1 MVASGMFLPIKP
13 PQAGKVHPCNINEN
27 DPRLQNLPPDGTPNI
42 MSIGKYVLSLIAML
56 ISFITICGIIS
67 TFAWFTF
74 KSQDPTLRVDSL
86 SLSTFDTSNSTLTAI
101 YEVGL
106 TFHNPN
112 DVLKLDFEEMEVF
125 VFYKRHYAFAGST
138 VEPFSMDVKETKSL
152 NATLGKIGAHWIWE
166 DSVVEEIRGD
176 RKKGT
181 VGFDFLIR
189 ETVIFKGPWW
199 LWWKGKETV
208 AHYCSNLEVLFVNA
222 KDVGRL
228 RKSVNGA
235 PMRCHEVG

>member
-1 MVASGMFLPIKP
+1 MVARGIFLPIKP
-13 PQAGKVHPCNINEN
+13 PQAGKVHPCSINEN
-27 DPRLQNLPPDGTPNI
+27 DPRLQSSPPEGTPNV
-42 MSIGKYVLSLIAML
+42 SIGKYALSLVAML
-56 ISFITICGIIS
+56 VSFMTLCGIIS

-74 KSQDPTLRVDSL
+74 KSKDPTLSIDAL
-86 SLSTFDTSNSTLTAI
+86 SLPTFDTSNSTLTAT
-101 YEVGL
+101 YDVCL

-138 VEPFSMDVKETKSL
+138 MESFGMDAKETKSL
-152 NATLGKIGAHWIWE
+152 NATLGKIGAHWTWE
-166 DSVVEEIRGD
+166 ESVLEEIRGD

-199 LWWKGKETV
+199 LWWKGKETM
-208 AHYCSNLEVLFVNA
+208 AHYCSNLEVRFVNA
-222 KDVGRL
+222 TDVGRL
-228 RKSVNGA
+228 IRKRGHSA
-235 PMRCHEVG
+235 PKCHEVG